1 MKTNMGDSD
10 GPYKNLMLPE
20 LNYELRNTNYEW
32 KQTLAMSVALT
43 KV

>member
-20 LNYELRNTNYEW
+20 LNYELRITNYEW
-32 KQTLAMSVALT
+32 KQTWVIAVALT